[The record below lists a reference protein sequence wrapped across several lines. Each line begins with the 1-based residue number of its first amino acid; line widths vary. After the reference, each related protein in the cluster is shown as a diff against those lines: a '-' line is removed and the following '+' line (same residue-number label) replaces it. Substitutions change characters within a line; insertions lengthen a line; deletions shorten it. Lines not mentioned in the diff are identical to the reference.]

1 MVILMIY
8 NRNVLI
14 KKINVTF
21 IYLKFVLFLLNWRN
35 KTDINMKRI
44 IYAGK
49 PHVWLRRLMLSFIYF
64 NLKFVLCI
72 LNLRNKTVKK
82 QLFCLLCST
91 VNKYSYLF
99 LQSISS
105 KCFFTL
111 GARLLF
117 IPSPAP
123 STGLPRASYLKCFI
137 GITIRDEPRMN
148 QL

>member
-49 PHVWLRRLMLSFIYF
+49 PHVLIKKINVYFIYF

-91 VNKYSYLF
+91 VNEYSYLF

-105 KCFFTL
+105 KCFFTS
-111 GARLLF
+111 GARLFF

-123 STGLPRASYLKCFI
+123 SSSLTHASYLNCFI
-137 GITIRDEPRMN
+137 GITIRDKPSMN